1 MQQAHGATGMEQ
13 ITSTPLVVHE
23 FADFPSAGSNL
34 LEQKQ
39 KNNLFSPH
47 LIAMVFKVR
56 WD

>member
-1 MQQAHGATGMEQ
+1 MQQAHGADHKYSSSRARVRGLSFSWQ
-13 ITSTPLVVHE
+13 QQ
-23 FADFPSAGSNL
+23 
-34 LEQKQ
+34 QKQ

>member
-1 MQQAHGATGMEQ
+1 MQQAHGADHKYSSSRARVRGLSFCWHQ
-13 ITSTPLVVHE
+13 QQ
-23 FADFPSAGSNL
+23 
-34 LEQKQ
+34 QKQ